1 MSTTVNS
8 YSLSS
13 PFINSAPSKGAVNV
27 DGKTY
32 TVKTVQDNNPLVK
45 HIMPAYKDVIEINGK
60 QYDIIDG
67 KNALDV
73 KKVVVDG
80 KMHIVWDSELTA
92 RIVNSFQQ
100 NFQDKKANNLNIE
113 A

>member
-8 YSLSS
+8 CLPNS
-13 PFINSAPSKGAVNV
+13 PFVNGTPPKGAVNV

-60 QYDIIDG
+60 QYDIIDENNTLG
-67 KNALDV
+67 M
-73 KKVVVDG
+73 KKVVVNG

-92 RIVNSFQQ
+92 RLVNSFQQ